1 MHKTA
6 RSPFLLG
13 LKSTV
18 HVEAHVL
25 VISILAGNANSFM
38 TTEMIWLYNGTI
50 LFVHYHVGH
59 DLIEIY
65 IRT

>member
-25 VISILAGNANSFM
+25 VISILAGNANPFM
-38 TTEMIWLYNGTI
+38 TTEMI
-50 LFVHYHVGH
+50 
-59 DLIEIY
+59 
-65 IRT
+65 